1 MMFAIAISNAFDKS
15 HYDACE
21 ETYLKII
28 NKYDEKERM
37 VFPELV
43 VDVTNVLESAPEQDF
58 LGSVYMELELG
69 NLLARPVFHSIQ
81 HLQMYGRAYLW
92 KRS

>member
-1 MMFAIAISNAFDKS
+1 MAVSS
-15 HYDACE
+15 VG
-21 ETYLKII
+21 TQLG
-28 NKYDEKERM
+28 KESRALFLM

-43 VDVTNVLESAPEQDF
+43 VDVTNVLESDPEQDL
-58 LGSVYMELELG
+58 LGSVYMELKLG